1 MRSEWEIR
9 DEGGG
14 ASRAESRVRE
24 PQADFQKRGAEV
36 KVACG
41 SESRKA
47 DREWGRQVDN
57 PAVGCSGSG
66 PGPKAG
72 RGVFLKGA
80 GGPLSNEDAGL
91 RACLPFAPSCRAG
104 LRGLRSLLGF

>member
-1 MRSEWEIR
+1 MEAGNSRWELCLWWEATPRVMQAVSCSWMQMRSEWEVR

-14 ASRAESRVRE
+14 ASRVESRVRE

-72 RGVFLKGA
+72 
-80 GGPLSNEDAGL
+80 
-91 RACLPFAPSCRAG
+91 
-104 LRGLRSLLGF
+104 

>member
-1 MRSEWEIR
+1 MQAVSCSWMQLRSEWEVR

-14 ASRAESRVRE
+14 ASRVESRVRE

-47 DREWGRQVDN
+47 DRVGGRLADN
-57 PAVGCSGSG
+57 LAVAEGI
-66 PGPKAG
+66 
-72 RGVFLKGA
+72 F
-80 GGPLSNEDAGL
+80 
-91 RACLPFAPSCRAG
+91 
-104 LRGLRSLLGF
+104 